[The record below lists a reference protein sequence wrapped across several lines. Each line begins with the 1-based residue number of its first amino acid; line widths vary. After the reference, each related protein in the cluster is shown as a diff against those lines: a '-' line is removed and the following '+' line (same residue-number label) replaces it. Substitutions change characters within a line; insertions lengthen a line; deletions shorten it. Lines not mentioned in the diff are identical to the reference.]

1 VAAIDVNRAIASFSS
16 GTVDRIGQI
25 DVCAPGVDVYSSFK
39 LPEKYARLR
48 GTSMATPHVAGVA
61 VLIAERTGARG
72 YELWARLVGTALRL
86 PLASTDIGAGLVQA
100 P

>member
-1 VAAIDVNRAIASFSS
+1 
-16 GTVDRIGQI
+16 
-25 DVCAPGVDVYSSFK
+25 
-39 LPEKYARLR
+39 
-48 GTSMATPHVAGVA
+48 VA

-86 PLASTDIGAGLVQA
+86 PLPSTDIGTGLVQA